1 MNFAD
6 KNKKNVGDGV
16 IFDSLYTE
24 NIRIAIHTTITMGC
38 IFLTH
43 LLDTEKLGIS
53 WRKHNIKIGNFVFIA
68 TRTIICSNV
77 EFGDNSIIGADSI
90 VTKNV
95 PPNQIWA
102 GNPAKF
108 IKERQNKT

>member
-1 MNFAD
+1 
-6 KNKKNVGDGV
+6 
-16 IFDSLYTE
+16 
-24 NIRIAIHTTITMGC
+24 MGC

-90 VTKNV
+90 VTKKCTSKSNMGRKSSEV
-95 PPNQIWA
+95 Y
-102 GNPAKF
+102 K
-108 IKERQNKT
+108 RKTKQDLKY